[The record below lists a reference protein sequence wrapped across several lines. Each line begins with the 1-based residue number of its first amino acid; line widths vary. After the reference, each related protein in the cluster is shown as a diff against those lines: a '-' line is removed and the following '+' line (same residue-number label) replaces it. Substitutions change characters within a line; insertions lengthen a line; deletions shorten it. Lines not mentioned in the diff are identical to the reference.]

1 MKKDREQ
8 FEFTYSAEQQAEIE
22 KIRNKYITKEDDK
35 LTQLRNLDESVTKKG
50 TIIGITLGIAGCL
63 LLGSG
68 LSLVLVIGSKM
79 VVASVLLGVPG
90 IAAMVGAYPL
100 YKKVTDSEMERI
112 APQILA
118 LTEELGL
125 SN

>member
-35 LTQLRNLDESVTKKG
+35 LTQLRNLDASVTKKG

-68 LSLVLVIGSKM
+68 LSLVLVIGSEM

-100 YKKVTDSEMERI
+100 YKKVTDSERERI

>member
-35 LTQLRNLDESVTKKG
+35 LTQLRNLDASVTKKG

-125 SN
+125 SD

>member
-35 LTQLRNLDESVTKKG
+35 LTQLRNLDASVTKKG

-68 LSLVLVIGSKM
+68 LSLVLVIGSEM
-79 VVASVLLGVPG
+79 VVESILLGVPG

-100 YKKVTDSEMERI
+100 YKKVTDSERERI

>member
-100 YKKVTDSEMERI
+100 YKKVTDSERERI

-118 LTEELGL
+118 LTEVLGL